1 MADYE
6 LTILSHYNLTAPYP
20 TEWPTEKDESDASD
34 EDLPPALRAQLNVPL
49 RRSKSKFS
57 ALERSATG
65 RRSLVPG
72 SQKTRDGFENLVQKD
87 EADPLGKYESVVGVL
102 RSKGLPVDND
112 QHMRASGIPF
122 TPINTSYTDHC
133 QAIAFCS
140 RPRPSHRP
148 YSCHKPN
155 RIQPR
160 NRYSRGSNIFLDL
173 LNRSLPH

>member
-1 MADYE
+1 MPEHGTTLLHCSPGFSLAEDLHAMADYE

-20 TEWPTEKDESDASD
+20 TEWPTEKDDSDASD

-87 EADPLGKYESVVGVL
+87 EPDPLGKHDSVVGVL
-102 RSKGLPVDND
+102 RSKGLPVDSD
-112 QHMRASGIPF
+112 QHMRASGV
-122 TPINTSYTDHC
+122 
-133 QAIAFCS
+133 
-140 RPRPSHRP
+140 P
-148 YSCHKPN
+148 YPDQY
-155 RIQPR
+155 IL
-160 NRYSRGSNIFLDL
+160 Y
-173 LNRSLPH
+173 